1 MCGRGG
7 GEARMEEED
16 RGQRYPKRT
25 ATRKFGHA
33 WAGARAAGG
42 AAGPARPG
50 NLGLGRVGRLRG
62 WYAGPCWG
70 PGVRSGDRGPAA
82 CLPLA
87 GSEAPPLRRR
97 RRSQGPPPARAPKAP
112 PGPRIRSAPGS
123 PRKHRPSIA
132 RCAGSPP
139 ACGTKEPLL
148 RRVRRPRG
156 PLSAGARAEP
166 YRAAGLCARAAA
178 GRTEGPRRISRT
190 RAALRS
196 CGRRRPLSRRP
207 VPFGVPIHS
216 WGGKGGCAD
225 CRPPAHLALDFHR
238 AAVVEAQGLR
248 LVETPVHG
256 SGPA

>member
-1 MCGRGG
+1 MGRGAG
-7 GEARMEEED
+7 SGRGRRSGAPGES
-16 RGQRYPKRT
+16 
-25 ATRKFGHA
+25 
-33 WAGARAAGG
+33 
-42 AAGPARPG
+42 GP
-50 NLGLGRVGRLRG
+50 GRVGRLRG

-87 GSEAPPLRRR
+87 ASEAPPLRRR
-97 RRSQGPPPARAPKAP
+97 RRSQGPPLARAPKAP

-123 PRKHRPSIA
+123 PRKHRPSTA
-132 RCAGSPP
+132 RCGWPP
-139 ACGTKEPLL
+139 ACGTKEPLS

-156 PLSAGARAEP
+156 PPSAEARAEP
-166 YRAAGLCARAAA
+166 YRAAGLCARAGA
-178 GRTEGPRRISRT
+178 GRTAGPRRISRT

-216 WGGKGGCAD
+216 WGGGGGCAD
-225 CRPPAHLALDFHR
+225 CRPPAHLALNFHR